1 MISSFVQILTI
12 VNLLLYLYLIITF
25 GLRWKI
31 SKAHRRFFFLLIL
44 SFLWI
49 LDVYLEWTMTT
60 LEFYEL
66 IVHINYFLAPL
77 VAGMIVS
84 FALHFPRRDLK
95 IKIFEEIIILLPLFV
110 ISTLALV
117 TEWFVSVSGIKEVE
131 VMKGGY
137 LIYITILITY
147 FIFIAG
153 IILVRKYRSSI
164 GIPKQQLRFII
175 FGYSIAMILLL
186 IQSVHTNIL
195 GVLPVNIDLLFTN
208 TSILFSA
215 IVAYAMLRYRFMDI
229 RVVIR
234 KGAIYLISFIFA
246 LAIYTYLVLI
256 LKNTIEQSWDI
267 SPGWTTFIL
276 VGLVA
281 LGVPLLK
288 NLVERSINTLFK
300 GRKSIDLAV
309 NELRKKVAEKTDLE
323 VIVDLISDE
332 IKKFL
337 EVNEVKMFIINHRD
351 KNLVHKEEG
360 IEEKIDFNN
369 DLLKYFDKYSDVL
382 IRDEIPHIIE
392 DRVGEFERDILQK
405 AEKEM
410 KKRKASLAMPLKT
423 EEEVFGFVLL
433 GNRSKGQ
440 AYTVQDVK
448 FLERLRE
455 QVQFVLANAV
465 LYKEAVERIKLTNA
479 SHSEE
484 RH

>member
-1 MISSFVQILTI
+1 
-12 VNLLLYLYLIITF
+12 
-25 GLRWKI
+25 
-31 SKAHRRFFFLLIL
+31 
-44 SFLWI
+44 
-49 LDVYLEWTMTT
+49 
-60 LEFYEL
+60 
-66 IVHINYFLAPL
+66 
-77 VAGMIVS
+77 
-84 FALHFPRRDLK
+84 
-95 IKIFEEIIILLPLFV
+95 
-110 ISTLALV
+110 
-117 TEWFVSVSGIKEVE
+117 
-131 VMKGGY
+131 
-137 LIYITILITY
+137 
-147 FIFIAG
+147 
-153 IILVRKYRSSI
+153 
-164 GIPKQQLRFII
+164 
-175 FGYSIAMILLL
+175 
-186 IQSVHTNIL
+186 
-195 GVLPVNIDLLFTN
+195 
-208 TSILFSA
+208 
-215 IVAYAMLRYRFMDI
+215 
-229 RVVIR
+229 
-234 KGAIYLISFIFA
+234 
-246 LAIYTYLVLI
+246 LI

-288 NLVERSINTLFK
+288 SLVERSINTLFK

-433 GNRSKGQ
+433 GNRS
-440 AYTVQDVK
+440 
-448 FLERLRE
+448 
-455 QVQFVLANAV
+455 VQFVLANAV